1 MGNSQERGRL
11 LLLKL
16 KNITIRNFM
25 SVGNVT
31 QAVDLERDA
40 LSLVLGNNLDLGGDG
55 SRNGTG
61 KTTLINALSY
71 GLYGNALTNIKKN
84 NLINKTNGKGML
96 VTVDFEYNNNEYR
109 IERGR
114 SPNVFRLKRDGIDIN
129 EMLDEAQG
137 EMRQTQI
144 EVDSIIGISH
154 NMFKHIVAL
163 NTYTDPFLS
172 MRPNDQREIIEE
184 LLGIT
189 ELSRKADSLKD
200 EVKATKEQIKDEE
213 YRLKAIEDA
222 NGRILKSIKDIE
234 RRQRI
239 WTDKHNTELKDLS
252 AGLDALSHINVDEEI
267 KNHAFIA
274 EYNEKKTRLDE
285 AVRWIN
291 SINTDNKKQ
300 ETVVAKLENEI
311 KLLKE
316 HTCYACGQEMH
327 DDKQESILAAKA
339 EQKQDAVMQ
348 VLANTTQL
356 QEHESVVADIGELGS
371 KPTVFY
377 NTLNDA
383 YEHQNSVR
391 MLAEQIEQKNKAED
405 PYADQISE
413 MRESALEELDY
424 SHMNT
429 LISFREHQDFLMKLL
444 TNKDSFI
451 RKKIIDQNLS
461 FLNNRLETY
470 LDKLGLPHEVRFQ
483 SDLTVEITEL
493 GRDLDF
499 DNLSRGERNR
509 LILGLSWAFRD
520 IFESLYSTIN
530 VMFIDELIDSGMDT
544 NGVEASLAVL
554 KKMVRESGRSVFL
567 VSHRDELQGRVTDVL
582 NVVKENG
589 FTTFAQ
595 ETETE
600 TVDEIAS
607 DVELETVI

>member
-1 MGNSQERGRL
+1 
-11 LLLKL
+11 
-16 KNITIRNFM
+16 M

-31 QAVDLERDA
+31 QAIDLERDS

-84 NLINKTNGKGML
+84 NLINKTNSKGML
-96 VTVDFEYNNNEYR
+96 VTVDFEFNGGDYR

-114 SPNVFRLKRDGIDIN
+114 SPNIFRLKRDGIDLN
-129 EMLDEAQG
+129 EVEDEAQG
-137 EMRQTQI
+137 EMRQTQV

-154 NMFKHIVAL
+154 SMFKHIVAL

-172 MRPNDQREIIEE
+172 MRAGDQREIIEE

-189 ELSRKADSLKD
+189 ELSRKADILKD
-200 EVKATKEQIKDEE
+200 SIKTTKENIKDEE
-213 YRLKAIEDA
+213 YRLKSIEDA

-234 RRQRI
+234 RRQRV
-239 WTDKHNTELKDLS
+239 WTEKHNSEINDLVS
-252 AGLDALSHINVDEEI
+252 GLDSLSHIDIDEEI
-267 KNHAFIA
+267 TNHTLIL
-274 EYNEKKTRLDE
+274 EYHEKKTRLDE

-291 SINTDNKKQ
+291 SIESDDKKQ
-300 ETVVAKLENEI
+300 EKVISKLENEI

-327 DDKQESILAAKA
+327 DDKQESILASKE
-339 EQKQDAVMQ
+339 EQKQEATMQ
-348 VLANTTQL
+348 LLTNNKQL
-356 QEHESVVADIGELGS
+356 IEHETIVTEIGEIGS
-371 KPTVFY
+371 KPSVFY
-377 NTLNDA
+377 KTVNDA

-391 MLAEQIEQKNKAED
+391 LLEEQIEQKKLAED
-405 PYADQISE
+405 PYEDQINE
-413 MRESALEELDY
+413 MRDSALEELDY
-424 SHMNT
+424 TNMNT
-429 LISFREHQDFLMKLL
+429 LISYREHQEFLMKLL

-461 FLNNRLETY
+461 FLNTRLQTY

-530 VMFIDELIDSGMDT
+530 VLFIDELIDSGMDT

-554 KKMVRESGRSVFL
+554 KKMVRDSGRSLFL
-567 VSHRDELQGRVTDVL
+567 VSHRDELVGRVSDVL

-595 ETETE
+595 ETETLE
-600 TVDEIAS
+600 PSVEI
-607 DVELETVI
+607 DIVI

>member
-1 MGNSQERGRL
+1 
-11 LLLKL
+11 
-16 KNITIRNFM
+16 
-25 SVGNVT
+25 
-31 QAVDLERDA
+31 
-40 LSLVLGNNLDLGGDG
+40 
-55 SRNGTG
+55 
-61 KTTLINALSY
+61 
-71 GLYGNALTNIKKN
+71 
-84 NLINKTNGKGML
+84 ML
-96 VTVDFEYNNNEYR
+96 VTSDFEYNGNEYR

-114 SPNVFRLKRDGIDIN
+114 SPNVFRLMRDGIDIN
-129 EMLDEAQG
+129 ETQDEAQG

-189 ELSRKADSLKD
+189 ELSRKADNLKD

-222 NGRILKSIKDIE
+222 NTRILKSIKDIE

-239 WTDKHNTELKDLS
+239 WTEKHDTEVNTLS
-252 AGLDALSHINVDEEI
+252 SALDALSHINIDEEI
-267 KNHAFIA
+267 KNQSLLS

-291 SINTDNKKQ
+291 SINADNAKQ
-300 ETVVAKLENEI
+300 EKVISKLENEI

-327 DDKQESILAAKA
+327 DDKQESILASKE
-339 EQKQDAVMQ
+339 EQKQEATMQ
-348 VLANTTQL
+348 VLSNQTQL
-356 QEHESVVADIGELGS
+356 QEYEAIVAEIGELGD

-377 NTLNDA
+377 DSLNDA

-391 MLAEQIEQKNKAED
+391 LLKEQIEQKKKAED
-405 PYADQISE
+405 PYEDQIKE
-413 MRESALEELDY
+413 MRESSLEELDY

-461 FLNNRLETY
+461 FLNKRLERY
-470 LDKLGLPHEVRFQ
+470 LDKLGLPHEVKFQ

-530 VMFIDELIDSGMDT
+530 CMFVDELIDSGMDT
-544 NGVEASLAVL
+544 NGVEASLAIL
-554 KKMVRESGRSVFL
+554 KKMVRDSGRSVFL
-567 VSHRDELQGRVTDVL
+567 VSHRDELQGRVSDVL

-595 ETETE
+595 ETETLE
-600 TVDEIAS
+600 PG
-607 DVELETVI
+607 VELDLVI

>member
-1 MGNSQERGRL
+1 
-11 LLLKL
+11 
-16 KNITIRNFM
+16 M

-31 QAVDLERDA
+31 QAVDLERDS

-71 GLYGNALTNIKKN
+71 GLYGQALTKIKIN

-96 VTVDFEYNNNEYR
+96 VTVDFEYNGSNYR

-114 SPNVFRLKRDGIDIN
+114 SPNVFRLKRDGIDLN
-129 EMLDEAQG
+129 EMEDEARG
-137 EMRQTQI
+137 EMRQTQV

-163 NTYTDPFLS
+163 NTYTEPFLS
-172 MRPNDQREIIEE
+172 MRAGDQREIIEE

-189 ELSRKADSLKD
+189 ELSRKAEKLREDVKNTKD
-200 EVKATKEQIKDEE
+200 QIKDEE

-222 NGRILKSIKDIE
+222 NARILKSIKDIE
-234 RRQRI
+234 RRQRV
-239 WTDKHNTELKDLS
+239 WQDKHNKELVELE
-252 AGLDALSHINVDEEI
+252 AGLEALSHIDIEQELA
-267 KNHAFIA
+267 NHAQLV
-274 EYNEKKTRLDE
+274 EYNEKKAKIDE
-285 AVRWIN
+285 TVRWMS
-291 SINTDNKKQ
+291 SIESDNARQ
-300 ETVVAKLENEI
+300 EKLKAKLDAEI
-311 KLLKE
+311 ISIKE
-316 HTCYACGQEMH
+316 HKCYACGQEMH
-327 DDKQESILAAKA
+327 DSKQEEILASK
-339 EQKQDAVMQ
+339 EMQ
-348 VLANTTQL
+348 AQEVAMQL
-356 QEHESVVADIGELGS
+356 LTNNGQLLEHHELLSSLGELGD

-377 NTLNDA
+377 QSLTDA
-383 YEHQNSVR
+383 YEHQNSVN
-391 MLAEQIEQKNKAED
+391 MLVEQIEAKRKQED
-405 PYADQISE
+405 PYADQIND
-413 MRESALEELDY
+413 MRESSLEELDY
-424 SHMNT
+424 SYMNT
-429 LISFREHQDFLMKLL
+429 LVSYREHQDFLMKLL

-451 RKKIIDQNLS
+451 RKKIIDQNLAY
-461 FLNNRLETY
+461 LNNRLEFY
-470 LDKLGLPHEVRFQ
+470 LDKLGLPHEVKFQ

-530 VMFIDELIDSGMDT
+530 VMFVDELIDSGMDT

-554 KKMVRESGRSVFL
+554 KKMVRDRGRSLFL
-567 VSHRDELQGRVTDVL
+567 VSHREELQGRVTDVL

-595 ETETE
+595 ETETLE
-600 TVDEIAS
+600 PGVEI
-607 DVELETVI
+607 ENVI